1 VLVLVHGA
9 GQTSEAWDAVRDHLR
24 SPSIAVDVPGRRN
37 RPAALCAVTIE
48 AAAASIVADVDA
60 VTGGEVVLVG
70 HSAGGALLP
79 AIAARLGDR
88 VEHLV
93 FVAGLCAPEGARVI
107 DVLGP
112 GDEDEAVARAAH
124 ARDTYPN
131 HMFRPDGVT
140 GWAPLDDVRLALA
153 LDSFNLITQPLT
165 WRGVPPVPRTFVRP
179 RHDRVQPPE
188 LQRRFIEICG
198 ASTVIDVDTGHNPH
212 EDAPAELATILD
224 RVAAARPPALRE
236 R

>member
-9 GQTSEAWDAVRDHLR
+9 GQTSDAWEAVRDHLR
-24 SPSIAVDVPGRRN
+24 TPTIAVDIPGRRN
-37 RPAALCAVTIE
+37 RPADLCAVTIE
-48 AAAASIVADVDA
+48 AAAESIAADVAA
-60 VTGGEVVLVG
+60 VTDGEVVLVG

-93 FVAGLCAPEGARVI
+93 FVAGVCAPEGERVI
-107 DVLGP
+107 DVLSP
-112 GDEDEAVARAAH
+112 RHADEAVARAAH
-124 ARDTYPN
+124 ARDTYRN

-140 GWAPLDDVRLALA
+140 GWVPLDDAALALA
-153 LDSFNLITQPLT
+153 LDSYNFITQAIT
-165 WRGVPPVPRTFVRP
+165 WRGVPHAPRTFVRP
-179 RHDRVQPPE
+179 RHDRVQPPDM
-188 LQRRFIEICG
+188 QRRFIEICG

-212 EDAPAELATILD
+212 EAAPAELAAILD
-224 RVAAARPPALRE
+224 GVAATRPPALRE